1 MDKENNKPLNLAKEA
16 LKEYRWK
23 LKQRDELLREMDE
36 SYDRAISCTVRLKPY
51 KSSGGSASYDRMADD
66 IVRGVD
72 TRDRLNAKIAELD
85 AKLADILNM
94 IDVANDER
102 GRLVLTMR
110 YVRGMRWEDIQ
121 NEMHY
126 SEKQVKRIHG
136 FALLDINKRYFPK
149 DDPK

>member
-1 MDKENNKPLNLAKEA
+1 MENTKPLNPAKEA

-23 LKQRDELLREMDE
+23 LKQRDELMREMDE
-36 SYDRAISCTVRLKPY
+36 SYDRAISCTVRLKPN
-51 KSSGGSASYDRMADD
+51 KSFGGRASYDRMADD
-66 IVRGVD
+66 VVRIAD
-72 TRDRLNAKIAELD
+72 TRERLNAKIAELD
-85 AKLADILNM
+85 MKLSDILNM
-94 IDVANDER
+94 IDTANDER
-102 GRLVLTMR
+102 GRLILTMR

>member
-1 MDKENNKPLNLAKEA
+1 MENTKTFNPAKEA

-36 SYDRAISCTVRLKPY
+36 SFDRAISCTVRLKPN
-51 KSSGGSASYDRMADD
+51 KSFGGNASYDRMADD
-66 IVRGVD
+66 VVRIAD
-72 TRDRLNAKIAELD
+72 SRERLNAKIADLD
-85 AKLADILNM
+85 AKLAEILGM
-94 IDVANDER
+94 IDAVNDER
-102 GRLVLTMR
+102 GSLLLTMR

-121 NEMHY
+121 REMSY

-136 FALLDINKRYFPK
+136 FALLDINKRYFQK

>member
-1 MDKENNKPLNLAKEA
+1 MQNTKTVNPAKEA

-36 SYDRAISCTVRLKPY
+36 SYDRAISCTVRLKPN
-51 KSSGGSASYDRMADD
+51 KSFGSSASYDRMADD
-66 IVRGVD
+66 VVRIAD
-72 TRDRLNAKIAELD
+72 TRERLKEKIAELD
-85 AKLADILNM
+85 AKMADILKM
-94 IDVANDER
+94 IDAVNDER
-102 GRLVLTMR
+102 GRLILTMR

-121 NEMHY
+121 KEMHY

>member
-66 IVRGVD
+66 IVRLSD
-72 TRDRLNAKIAELD
+72 TRDRLKAKIAELD

-94 IDVANDER
+94 IDAANDER
-102 GRLVLTMR
+102 GRLILTMR

-121 NEMHY
+121 KEMHY

-136 FALLDINKRYFPK
+136 FALLDINKAYFPK

>member
-1 MDKENNKPLNLAKEA
+1 MEKENGKPLNPAKEA

-36 SYDRAISCTVRLKPY
+36 SYDRAISCTVRLKPN
-51 KSSGGSASYDRMADD
+51 KSFGSSASYDRMADD
-66 IVRGVD
+66 VVRIAD
-72 TRDRLNAKIAELD
+72 TRERLKAKIAELD
-85 AKLADILNM
+85 AKLADILKM
-94 IDVANDER
+94 VDAVNDER
-102 GRLVLTMR
+102 GRLILTMR

-121 NEMHY
+121 KEMHY

-136 FALLDINKRYFPK
+136 VALLDINKRYFPK